1 MLHYGMAGRA
11 KAKSRVGQGER
22 VGLQASLL
30 AHPQT
35 RFLPLPVFVLIALWG
50 CAGLPPTPPR
60 EWVMI
65 KTSSSVQYYSVR
77 GTTADAIFDDMKRN
91 GLFDNKGRRAFGV
104 TSAEWSMDWNR
115 IETTRPAVCSAESM
129 TILLNLVVTLP
140 QHDQLNDLSRGI
152 RTNWQRFAA
161 SVAVHEQRHVDIYL
175 NGAKTMKTR
184 MDAITTKSSSCSEL
198 KNVIDSVWASQQ
210 AETERAQNEFHLED
224 EARVQNNRKP
234 LQDQI
239 DINKARLTAI
249 SSEFR
254 SLDQTLDDVKRQR
267 DTTHARIGAVE
278 AEMVKSGASPPK
290 CSQARLT
297 SRIQALCEEYKAL
310 VAADN
315 ALVDQH
321 NGAASRRNN
330 LADEHNRIVAVNN
343 GLIEAYNWTQ

>member
-1 MLHYGMAGRA
+1 MLHHGMAGCA

-50 CAGLPPTPPR
+50 CAGLPPTPQR

-77 GTTADAIFDDMKRN
+77 GTTADAIFDDIKGN
-91 GLFDNKGRRAFGV
+91 GLFDNKGRRAVGL
-104 TSAEWSMDWNR
+104 TSGKWSMDWER
-115 IETTRPAVCSAESM
+115 IETSPAVCRPESM

-140 QHDQLNDLSRGI
+140 QHDQLNDLSQGI

-161 SVAVHEQRHVDIYL
+161 SVAAHEQRHVDIYL

-198 KNVIDSVWASQQ
+198 KNVVDSVWASQQ

-278 AEMVKSGASPPK
+278 AEMAKSGASPPK

-343 GLIEAYNWTQ
+343 GLIDAYNWTQ

>member
-1 MLHYGMAGRA
+1 
-11 KAKSRVGQGER
+11 V
-22 VGLQASLL
+22 
-30 AHPQT
+30 
-35 RFLPLPVFVLIALWG
+35 
-50 CAGLPPTPPR
+50 
-60 EWVMI
+60 
-65 KTSSSVQYYSVR
+65 
-77 GTTADAIFDDMKRN
+77 
-91 GLFDNKGRRAFGV
+91 
-104 TSAEWSMDWNR
+104 
-115 IETTRPAVCSAESM
+115 
-129 TILLNLVVTLP
+129 
-140 QHDQLNDLSRGI
+140 
-152 RTNWQRFAA
+152 
-161 SVAVHEQRHVDIYL
+161 
-175 NGAKTMKTR
+175 KTMKPR

-198 KNVIDSVWASQQ
+198 KNVVDSVWASQQ
-210 AETERAQNEFHLED
+210 AETERAQNEFQLED

-254 SLDQTLDDVKRQR
+254 RLDQTLDDVKRQR

-278 AEMVKSGASPPK
+278 AEMAKFGASPPK

-310 VAADN
+310 IAADN

-343 GLIEAYNWTQ
+343 GLIEAYNFTQ